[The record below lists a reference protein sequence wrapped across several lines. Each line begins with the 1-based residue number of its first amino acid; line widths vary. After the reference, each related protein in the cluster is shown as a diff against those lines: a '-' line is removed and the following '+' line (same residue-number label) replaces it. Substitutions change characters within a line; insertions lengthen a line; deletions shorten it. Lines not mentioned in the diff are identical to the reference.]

1 MYIKTKSPAS
11 HPIFYQ
17 WGKKTRRKSEAFFLK
32 AFGTKMQDSE
42 EERRRPKKIEGQ
54 ASKGWSLDE

>member
-17 WGKKTRRKSEAFFLK
+17 WGEKTRKSEAFFLK
-32 AFGTKMQDSE
+32 AFGMKMKDSG
-42 EERRRPKKIEGQ
+42 EER
-54 ASKGWSLDE
+54 